1 MSRLVVATRSVSG
14 PLSGDYTRQETRV
27 PIPNTTVKLPGPM
40 IVPTSAKVGYR
51 RDFSTR
57 PESPHGGSGR
67 FFCVLCRVLVL
78 MVVVSLLALPHRL
91 FAARFAQTGSPSAD
105 ASVRRLL
112 DAVPQQRRHRTL
124 LDRARTRL
132 QANDSNN
139 AILVL
144 QAILDSPAD
153 SFLFDGD
160 RVRSAR
166 QLALELLRTH
176 PAAGPQRYRGLYR
189 ETANAL
195 LRQATAAEGTQRL
208 ELLRTVA
215 RRFRLTG
222 AGIRALNQLATLW
235 LDQGHSELAW
245 RALRMLG
252 TEPTFQG
259 RLTRSF
265 QLKLASAARL
275 SGLPLPSAG
284 DPGVTAAL
292 GNLSRQQLVDWP
304 LPFGPARPH
313 QVINA
318 AAPHLAEAW
327 HTRLS
332 APGDSSPLIPWA
344 NSQWTDSRLT
354 GALALYPIVVADQ
367 VVLRDHRGI
376 RGLSLLTGAT
386 LWRYSSP
393 CTWEKRHRA
402 FDRLVPVVRSGT
414 DRFSMAIVGNPRFGM
429 LTSDGQRIYGVQ
441 LSTTPETLPVP
452 QRPTR
457 ARTTPDFAW
466 PSQLVALTI
475 PSNSNSAPS
484 LSISPAWVFPPGD
497 VSRPRDLPGSS
508 NSAPHPDRTTVLGPA
523 VPAGGFL
530 YTLVEQRRQ
539 IDLVALAPR
548 TGRRLWSQPL
558 VHSDTGLDDV
568 RGVWRHS
575 AACLPSQAAGL
586 AICATGT
593 GVTVAINL
601 VDGTLGWAHDGRD
614 PNRSNGPF
622 RSNRSSLTRPPPGDA
637 GLANLPLVTS
647 GHAILVSPLGDKVTS
662 VNLESGQPSWSRG
675 REGIEYVA
683 AASAKTLLVVGPRQV
698 QGLDPLTGRTTWQ
711 RRPGLVSGRGVRL
724 GQNRYL
730 VPLKSGRITCLEI
743 DTGHEVGLSLPPGP
757 GLGDPTTD
765 ASEPVGLPVS
775 GGLRPGNLL
784 IGGQWIL
791 SLTADRIT
799 AYPQATPRLSHVRS
813 ELLADPDNDRLRLQ
827 AAELTLALGRHD
839 ESRKLLD
846 SIVDSDNPVINRRG
860 RRILRELLFLQL
872 AAARTRP
879 TSDAEPLLKRLAQ
892 LADTPRQS
900 ARVLVEE
907 GRWHLDHNDPVAA
920 FESATQL
927 SSLRTRPVDGRIT
940 EITADR
946 DGIHVLS
953 HSTWVTAL
961 SRRAL
966 SKASARDAAVDRML
980 LNRLTRETAALTQSA
995 SLDDQLL
1002 FVRRHASNP
1011 LADPVRIE
1019 VATRLVELGRFQQAE
1034 LLLLAIRNHGT
1045 PTSRLSATVALI
1057 SLWSRLGLQDECGPL
1072 FDELANGRL
1081 SDVVGADGITG
1092 SQWVTRRPPDDLAKG
1107 IWQTHRHST
1116 PAVTRA
1122 EITMDT
1128 SVSAIAELPRTY
1140 QKVRRRFSTSE
1151 RSTFDLLETY
1161 ANSTRRVTLMD
1172 RQVGVEAGH
1181 IDLPAQFSVPIW
1193 WHQSR
1198 SGHLLP
1204 LGSHSAMLGL
1214 SLLERSET
1222 RPLWKRTFAPLT
1234 TRPEMLRV
1242 GPSGV
1247 LAVTFQSRQHL
1258 LACSP
1263 IDGELLWRRGD
1274 LETGS
1279 GSFADA
1285 ASGFFG
1291 DDRVLVVS
1299 RSDRIGHDVYDTLTG
1314 ERRLQA
1320 RLPITS
1326 RTRRR
1331 VFGRHLMYVT
1341 TKNNGAQ
1348 RIRVWDPL
1356 INRTV
1361 IDEPLKD
1368 RIFPVATPDHH
1379 LGWIDSDGQLQVH
1392 DLVSD
1397 TRQLQLKVL
1406 GDDDERISSIKVF
1419 RDRDCWY
1426 IAMLPTQGAA
1436 APRAVNAPVYF
1447 VGDTML
1453 PVTHVHGHLLAINAD
1468 TREIRWRRT
1477 VPLRSV
1483 VRFRHDHLPA
1493 LVLLGRTRDPG
1504 RGGRQRMLVELL
1516 DSKTGRTLLLEDKL
1530 STDRIVLAWY
1540 DPRAARLEMQG
1551 LKSRITI
1558 RFQPD

>member
-1 MSRLVVATRSVSG
+1 MVTTRSVSE
-14 PLSGDYTRQETRV
+14 PLSGDYTQQETRV

-57 PESPHGGSGR
+57 PESPRGDSGR
-67 FFCVLCRVLVL
+67 FLCALINTL
-78 MVVVSLLALPHRL
+78 PLLLLGLLAQPAGIS
-91 FAARFAQTGSPSAD
+91 AAGRAQPGSPAPD

-112 DAVPQQRRHRTL
+112 DAVPQQRRHHTL
-124 LDRARTRL
+124 LDRARGRL

-139 AILVL
+139 AILIL

-153 SFLFDGD
+153 SFLFDKD
-160 RVRSAR
+160 RIRSAR
-166 QLALELLRTH
+166 QVALELLRGH
-176 PAAGPQRYRGLYR
+176 PAAGTRRYRGLYR
-189 ETANAL
+189 ETAAAL
-195 LRQATAAEGTQRL
+195 LRQAGESEGTKRL
-208 ELLRTVA
+208 ELLRTIV
-215 RRFRLTG
+215 RRFRLTD
-222 AGIRALNQLATLW
+222 AGFRALNQLATMW

-245 RALRMLG
+245 RALRMLDS
-252 TEPTFQG
+252 EPSFPG
-259 RLTRSF
+259 RLARSF
-265 QLKLASAARL
+265 QLKFASAARL
-275 SGLPLPSAG
+275 TGLPSPSSG
-284 DPGVTAAL
+284 DSVALAL
-292 GNLSRQQLVDWP
+292 GNLSRQSPVDWP
-304 LPFGPARPH
+304 LPFGPARQPRA
-313 QVINA
+313 IDA
-318 AAPHLAEAW
+318 AAPHLSEAW

-332 APGDSSPLIPWA
+332 EPGDSSPLIPWA
-344 NSQWTDSRLT
+344 TSQWADGRLT
-354 GALALYPIVVADQ
+354 GALALYPIVVGDQ

-386 LWRYSSP
+386 LWRFASP
-393 CTWEKRHRA
+393 CTWQMRHRA

-414 DRFSMAIVGNPRFGM
+414 DRFSMALVGNPRFGM
-429 LTSDGQRIYGVQ
+429 ITSDGQRVYGVQ
-441 LSTTPETLPVP
+441 LSTPPETLPVP

-457 ARTTPDFAW
+457 ARTAPDFAW

-475 PSNSNSAPS
+475 PSPRTSVPPS
-484 LSISPAWVFPPGD
+484 GISPAWLFPPGSGSPTR
-497 VSRPRDLPGSS
+497 SRTGSPTP
-508 NSAPHPDRTTVLGPA
+508 APETEPTTVLSPA
-523 VPAGGFL
+523 FPAGGLLF
-530 YTLVEQRRQ
+530 TLIEQRRQ

-568 RGVWRHS
+568 RGVGRHS
-575 AACLPSQAAGL
+575 AACLPSQASGL
-586 AICATGT
+586 AICTTGT

-601 VDGTLGWAHDGRD
+601 VDGTLAWAHDGRG
-614 PNRSNGPF
+614 PSRSNGRY
-622 RSNRSSLTRPPPGDA
+622 RSNRSSLTRPLPGDA

-647 GHAILVSPLGDKVTS
+647 GHAILLSPLGDRITS
-662 VNLESGQPSWSRG
+662 VNLETGRSSWSRG

-683 AASAKTLLVVGPRQV
+683 AASPKTLLVVGPRQV
-698 QGLDPLTGRTTWQ
+698 QGLDPLTGRATWQ

-724 GQNRYL
+724 GQDRYL
-730 VPLKSGRITCLEI
+730 IPLKSGRITCLEI
-743 DTGHEVGLSLPPGP
+743 DTGHEVGLSLPPARQLGGP
-757 GLGDPTTD
+757 ATD
-765 ASEPVGLPVS
+765 TSEPVGLPAS
-775 GGLRPGNLL
+775 GGLRPGNL
-784 IGGQWIL
+784 IVGGKWIL

-799 AYPQATPRLSHVRS
+799 AFPQATPQLSHVRS
-813 ELLADPDNDRLRLQ
+813 ELLTDPGNDRLRLH
-827 AAELTLALGRHD
+827 AAELTLALGQHD

-846 SIVDSDNPVINRRG
+846 SIVDSDNPVISRRG

-879 TSDAEPLLKRLAQ
+879 ASDAGPLLSRLSQ

-907 GRWHLDHNDPVAA
+907 GRWHLDQNDPVSA
-920 FESATQL
+920 FESATRL
-927 SSLRTRPVDGRIT
+927 NSLRTRPVDGGIT

-953 HSTWVTAL
+953 HSTWITAL

-966 SKASARDAAVDRML
+966 AGAAARDAAADRML
-980 LNRLTRETAALTQSA
+980 LDRLTRQTAALSKSA
-995 SLDDQLL
+995 SLDDQLS
-1002 FVRRHASNP
+1002 FVRRHANNP
-1011 LADPVRIE
+1011 VADPVRLT
-1019 VATRLVELGRFQQAE
+1019 VAARLVEIGRFQQAE
-1034 LLLLAIRNHGT
+1034 LLLLAIRNHGG

-1072 FDELANGRL
+1072 FEELANGRL
-1081 SDVVGADGITG
+1081 ADVAGIDGFTG
-1092 SQWVTRRPPDDLAKG
+1092 SQWVARRPPDDLAKG
-1107 IWQTHRHST
+1107 IWQTHHHPT
-1116 PAVTRA
+1116 PRATRA

-1128 SVSAIAELPRTY
+1128 SVAAIAELPRTY

-1161 ANSTRRVTLMD
+1161 TNSTRRVTLMD

-1204 LGSHSAMLGL
+1204 LGSHSSMLGL

-1222 RPLWKRTFAPLT
+1222 RPLWKRTFAPLA

-1258 LACSP
+1258 VACSP

-1291 DDRVLVVS
+1291 DDHVLVVS
-1299 RSDRIGHDVYDTLTG
+1299 RGDRISHDVYDTLTG
-1314 ERRLQA
+1314 HRRLQA

-1341 TKNNGAQ
+1341 TEGNGMQ

-1356 INRTV
+1356 TNRTV

-1379 LGWIDSDGQLQVH
+1379 LAWIDSDGQLQVH
-1392 DLVSD
+1392 DLVTD
-1397 TRQLQLKVL
+1397 TRQLKLEVL
-1406 GDDDERISSIKVF
+1406 GDGDERISSIKVF

-1426 IAMLPTQGAA
+1426 IAMLPAQGAV

-1468 TREIRWRRT
+1468 TRTIRWRRT

-1493 LVLLGRTRDPG
+1493 LILLGRTRDRG

-1558 RFQPD
+1558 KFQSD